1 MTHTFHSEVS
11 LHSWLLWPMVRRPP
25 RKVPWQRENFKN
37 NIFTCMN
44 WSISQISLS
53 NNVLQYSKIDIFKSK
68 FLLWNGISISKNSE
82 IKIWYRPSGGLLLL
96 DMHFRTQWGQIAST
110 SYSFWFKGEGRL
122 WQQFLQKAHSYQQC
136 LTWNMLKEKLI
147 YKIKFQ
153 WIVEKTASFSKLLRL
168 LLDTYYI
175 FQFQA

>member
-1 MTHTFHSEVS
+1 MLMKHPVG
-11 LHSWLLWPMVRRPP
+11 LPAKPACLAPRVPRRPS

-136 LTWNMLKEKLI
+136 LTWNKKK
-147 YKIKFQ
+147 KI
-153 WIVEKTASFSKLLRL
+153 SFSGLWNRPHQSQN
-168 LLDTYYI
+168 
-175 FQFQA
+175 F